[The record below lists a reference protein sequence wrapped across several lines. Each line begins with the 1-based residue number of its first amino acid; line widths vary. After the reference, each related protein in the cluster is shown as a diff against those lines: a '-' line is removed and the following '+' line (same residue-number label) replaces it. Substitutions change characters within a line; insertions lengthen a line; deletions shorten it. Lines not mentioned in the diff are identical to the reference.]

1 MLLSSEKEIERQV
14 DLLARAFP
22 GQVCIPLAA
31 ACHAISMARK
41 TFFNRRLEGNPPF
54 TARRA
59 GGRLVVP
66 IVDVARAALGLP
78 PALAADPA
86 KILQGKKGAA
96 ASAAA
101 RRRGR
106 PTREEEE
113 EAARAGLTVKELRA
127 RQRGGSEG
135 GAQ

>member
-31 ACHAISMARK
+31 ACHAIGMARK

-66 IVDVARAALGLP
+66 LVDVARAALGLP

-86 KILQGKKGAA
+86 KILQGKMGAA
-96 ASAAA
+96 ASAA
-101 RRRGR
+101 RRVGR
-106 PTREEEE
+106 PTRLEEE
-113 EAARAGLTVKELRA
+113 EAARLGLTVKELRA
-127 RQRGGSEG
+127 RQCAKEG

>member
-22 GQVCIPLAA
+22 GRVCIPLAA
-31 ACHAISMARK
+31 ACHAIGMARK
-41 TFFNRRLEGNPPF
+41 TFFNRRLDGNPPF
-54 TARRA
+54 IARRA

-78 PALAADPA
+78 PALTPDPQ
-86 KILQGKKGAA
+86 KIEQGRRGAQ
-96 ASAAA
+96 ASAE
-101 RRRGR
+101 RGGR
-106 PTREEEE
+106 PTRGEEE

-127 RQRGGSEG
+127 
-135 GAQ
+135 

>member
-31 ACHAISMARK
+31 ACHAIGMARK

-59 GGRLVVP
+59 GARLVVP
-66 IVDVARAALGLP
+66 LVDVARAALGLP
-78 PALAADPA
+78 PALAADPQ
-86 KILQGKKGAA
+86 KILQGKLGAA
-96 ASAAA
+96 ASAA
-101 RRRGR
+101 RRVGR
-106 PTREEEE
+106 PRREEE
-113 EAARAGLTVKELRA
+113 EAAARQGLTVKELRA
-127 RQRGGSEG
+127 RQRGNAG